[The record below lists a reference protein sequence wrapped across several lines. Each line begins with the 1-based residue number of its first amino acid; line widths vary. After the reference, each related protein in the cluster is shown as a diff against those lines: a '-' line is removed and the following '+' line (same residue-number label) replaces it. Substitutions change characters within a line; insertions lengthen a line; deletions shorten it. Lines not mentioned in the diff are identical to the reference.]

1 MMYHMYQSTKKI
13 CFIIEIVLHA
23 RLLDSRCA
31 FDEKHLLLP
40 GKSHK
45 VSLEVTKARMIK
57 C

>member
-1 MMYHMYQSTKKI
+1 MYQSTKKI